1 MKKRNAAFVC
11 ACAMALSMV
20 SFPAYAIDYGNG
32 GSTGGIAAPAVTP
45 VDNGSDDTSA
55 STETTVR
62 TRTVTDAIASGKAVS
77 VSGESIAL
85 GRNAVAAIAQA
96 DAPVTFVNEDTGV
109 SITIDPATIEKIGKI
124 DLGMAVE
131 ETDMGVKITPAMSGE
146 FGLTLSVTIP
156 KASIPASVDVDNA
169 HLYYVSD
176 DGKVED
182 LGAIK
187 PNKDGS
193 FTVELTHASSYII
206 GSASIEDISAGAGL
220 DGTGDVLA
228 D

>member
-1 MKKRNAAFVC
+1 MKKRNVAFVC

-20 SFPAYAIDYGNG
+20 TVPAYAIDYGNG
-32 GSTGGIAAPAVTP
+32 GSTGGTAAPVVTP
-45 VDNGSDDTSA
+45 VDSGSTESTA
-55 STETTVR
+55 STETTVK
-62 TRTVTDAIASGKAVS
+62 TREVTNAIASGEAVS
-77 VSGESIAL
+77 VSGESISL
-85 GRNAVAAIAQA
+85 GKNAVAAIAKA
-96 DAPVTFVNEDTGV
+96 DAPVTFVNSDTGV
-109 SITIDPATIEKIGKI
+109 SITIDPATVEKVGKI

-131 ETDMGVKITPAMSGE
+131 ETDMGVKITPAMTGK

-156 KASIPASVDVDNA
+156 KASIPASVDVNNA

-176 DGKVED
+176 EGKVED
-182 LGAIK
+182 LGALTA
-187 PNKDGS
+187 NKDGS

>member
-1 MKKRNAAFVC
+1 MKKRNVAFVC

-20 SFPAYAIDYGNG
+20 SVPAYAIDYST
-32 GSTGGIAAPAVTP
+32 GSTGGTATP
-45 VDNGSDDTSA
+45 VVSTVDNGSAEATA
-55 STETTVR
+55 TAETTVR
-62 TRTVTDAIASGKAVS
+62 TRAVTDAIASGEAVS
-77 VSGESIAL
+77 VSGSSIAL
-85 GRNAVAAIAQA
+85 GRNAVAAIAKA
-96 DAPVTFVNEDTGV
+96 EAPVTFVNEDTGV
-109 SITIDPATIEKIGKI
+109 SITIDPATVEKVGKI

-131 ETDMGVKITPAMSGE
+131 ETDMGVKITPAMTGK

-156 KASIPASVDVDNA
+156 QASIPASVDVNNA

-176 DGKVED
+176 DGKVQD
-182 LGAIK
+182 LGALT
-187 PNKDGS
+187 PNADGG

-220 DGTGDVLA
+220 DGEGDVLA

>member
-20 SFPAYAIDYGNG
+20 SFPAYAIDYGSG
-32 GSTGGIAAPAVTP
+32 GSTGGSAAPVVTP
-45 VDNGSDDTSA
+45 VDNSTAEENA
-55 STETTVR
+55 SSETTVR
-62 TRTVTDAIASGKAVS
+62 TRAVTDAIASGEAVS
-77 VSGESIAL
+77 VSGDSIAL
-85 GRNAVAAIAQA
+85 GRNAVAAIAKA
-96 DAPVTFVNEDTGV
+96 DEPVTFVNNDTGI

-146 FGLTLSVTIP
+146 FGVTLSVTIP
-156 KASIPASVDVDNA
+156 KASIPASVDADNA

-176 DGKVED
+176 DGRVQD
-182 LGAIK
+182 LGALK

-220 DGTGDVLA
+220 DGTGDILA